1 MNPMRVICWARNSHR
16 FQLPP
21 GPDETVVDVDHLAC
35 LTCGKDFLE
44 LVAFHEEISREAARG
59 YFVSPYINPA
69 LTMKE
74 PKKDAP
80 VKKSEIRNSW
90 WR

>member
-1 MNPMRVICWARNSHR
+1 MNLLRFICWARNSHR

-35 LTCGKDFLE
+35 MTCGMDFLD
-44 LVAFHEEISREAARG
+44 LIAFHEEISRDQART

-69 LTMKE
+69 LAMKE
-74 PKKDAP
+74 LKKDVS
-80 VKKSEIRNSW
+80 VKKAAIRNSW